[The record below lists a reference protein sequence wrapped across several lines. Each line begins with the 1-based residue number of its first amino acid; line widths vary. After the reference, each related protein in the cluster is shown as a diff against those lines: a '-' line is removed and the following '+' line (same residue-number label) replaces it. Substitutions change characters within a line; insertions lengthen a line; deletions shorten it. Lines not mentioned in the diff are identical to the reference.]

1 MATGRDAK
9 PQTPTVFRE
18 VKLWRPHLASRIRK
32 QAIIKTFLDMVGKQ
46 TPEGNT
52 PPDVRRD
59 LVMRTMAS
67 SESLTEKLASAQ
79 AGDAAE
85 EKRGITDPLIQG
97 LVARLPKPDG
107 VWPLEDRAKWLR
119 TAAGVF
125 DLIYKA
131 RDGDRRE
138 ISIVI
143 AKQDTA
149 NPPMA
154 DSGTAEVEDSAE
166 AEFNIGASSPLGR

>member
-1 MATGRDAK
+1 M
-9 PQTPTVFRE
+9 
-18 VKLWRPHLASRIRK
+18 
-32 QAIIKTFLDMVGKQ
+32 KTFLDMVGKQ
-46 TPEGNT
+46 TPLGNT
-52 PPDVRRD
+52 PPDGRKD

-79 AGDAAE
+79 ASDAAQ
-85 EKRGITDPLIQG
+85 EKGAITDPLIQG
-97 LVARLPKPDG
+97 LVTRLPKPDG

-131 RDGDRRE
+131 RDGDHRE

-143 AKQDTA
+143 AKQETA

-154 DSGTAEVEDSAE
+154 GSGMAEVEGSAE
-166 AEFNIGASSPLGR
+166 AEFNIGASTPLGRGSRIVQE